1 VKRAVELAELAEALD
16 ALRASPAV
24 VEGPRTAMALE
35 VAARMLRQQAARAD
49 ERRAH
54 GADTE

>member
-1 VKRAVELAELAEALD
+1 MVELAEALD

-24 VEGPRTAMALE
+24 VEGPRTALALE
-35 VAARMLRQQAARAD
+35 VAARMLRQQAARLD